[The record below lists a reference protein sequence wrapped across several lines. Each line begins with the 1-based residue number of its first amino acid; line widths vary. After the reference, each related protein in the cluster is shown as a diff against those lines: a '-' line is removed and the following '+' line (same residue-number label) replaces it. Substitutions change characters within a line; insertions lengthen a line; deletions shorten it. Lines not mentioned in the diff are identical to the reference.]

1 MSILVNL
8 KEKIK
13 FNKNILFF
21 FQSFLFIVIT
31 IFLLIYPISIKAE
44 TSKIDSVSVEGN
56 QRIETQTILAI
67 SGLSEGKSFSE
78 NQINQALL
86 LLNAST
92 FFEEVDLQIRDNQ
105 IVIIVKENPTINSIN
120 FEGNNFIKDENL
132 SELISIKERKTFS
145 LSQVERDAESIARAY
160 VASGRLAAQVTP
172 KIIKKSDNRIDLVF
186 EITEGRVTEIEKITF
201 IGNRNFSETRLS
213 ISRIF

>member
-44 TSKIDSVSVEGN
+44 ISKIDSVSVEGN

-92 FFEEVDLQIRDNQ
+92 FFEDFVFEEILKRCTDEERLVLMIQKLGDEISTIMRQIAAY
-105 IVIIVKENPTINSIN
+105 N
-120 FEGNNFIKDENL
+120 FETEL
-132 SELISIKERKTFS
+132 HSEYRKNKY
-145 LSQVERDAESIARAY
+145 LKGI
-160 VASGRLAAQVTP
+160 
-172 KIIKKSDNRIDLVF
+172 
-186 EITEGRVTEIEKITF
+186 
-201 IGNRNFSETRLS
+201 
-213 ISRIF
+213 

>member
-44 TSKIDSVSVEGN
+44 ISKIDSVSVEGN

-67 SGLSEGKSFSE
+67 SGLSVGKSFSE
-78 NQINQALL
+78 NQINQIEMFDGDGKRIKLERLL
-86 LLNAST
+86 
-92 FFEEVDLQIRDNQ
+92 
-105 IVIIVKENPTINSIN
+105 
-120 FEGNNFIKDENL
+120 
-132 SELISIKERKTFS
+132 
-145 LSQVERDAESIARAY
+145 
-160 VASGRLAAQVTP
+160 
-172 KIIKKSDNRIDLVF
+172 
-186 EITEGRVTEIEKITF
+186 
-201 IGNRNFSETRLS
+201 
-213 ISRIF
+213 